1 MNEVLWSSNPQL
13 RQVNL
18 HAAGIDIGSHSSWV
32 AVPPGSHAT
41 PVREFGM
48 FTSDVEEMCAY
59 LHAAGVTTVVLEST
73 GVFWIP
79 VFEVLEASGLTVLL
93 VDAHHVKQVSGRKT
107 DVSDCQW
114 LQTLHTFGLLRG
126 AYRPADDLCALRSLV
141 RQRTMLTQQRACHI
155 QHMQKAM
162 TQMNLHLHRVISDV
176 TGVSGMQI
184 MRAIVAGQ
192 RDPAAL
198 AAMRDGRIRAS
209 EATMVKALTG
219 NYRSEHIFALKQAL
233 ALYDFFG
240 TQLDD
245 CVAEILRQA
254 RTIAPAAT
262 PPTADPPT
270 TPPTAGDITAPSPKK
285 RREDKDPVAIAFTRL
300 AGVDLTTIDG
310 ISTITAITVLG
321 EIGGNVDAWPSEHH
335 FASWLRVAPNPRISG
350 GKLLKRGGKRPLSR
364 AALAL
369 RQGAQSLEH
378 STSALGA
385 FYRRLKNRIGASRA
399 ITAAAHKMAR
409 IIYRMIKHGKNYVDQ
424 GQALYESKLRQ
435 RSLEALT
442 KRAKTFGFQLVP
454 T

>member
-1 MNEVLWSSNPQL
+1 MNEERWSSDPQL
-13 RQVNL
+13 RQINL
-18 HAAGIDIGSHSSWV
+18 HAAGIDIGSQSSWV

-48 FTSDVEEMCAY
+48 FTSDLEAMSVY

-73 GVFWIP
+73 GVYWIP
-79 VFEVLEASGLTVLL
+79 VFEVLESSGLTVLL

-162 TQMNLHLHRVISDV
+162 TQMNLQLHHVISEV

-192 RDPAAL
+192 RDPVAL
-198 AAMRDGRIRAS
+198 AQLRDGRIRAS

-219 NYRSEHIFALKQAL
+219 NYLSEHVFALKQAL

-245 CVAEILRQA
+245 CVAEILHQA
-254 RTIAPAAT
+254 RRIAPPAAN
-262 PPTADPPT
+262 PPT
-270 TPPTAGDITAPSPKK
+270 TPPTADQSGAPKPKK

-300 AGVDLTTIDG
+300 AGVNLTTIDG

-335 FASWLRVAPNPRISG
+335 FASWLRLAPNPRISG
-350 GKLLKRGGKRPLSR
+350 GKLLKRGDKRPLSR

-369 RQGAQSLEH
+369 RQGAQSLGH

-385 FYRRLKNRIGASRA
+385 FYRRLKNRSGASRA